1 MARRQRLEEKQLM
14 RLRQWATVTTEQK
27 ANTIKDKKRRLKE
40 EEKQLMRLTEW
51 ATSEESASIIKDR
64 KTVTVS
70 TNLPPT
76 KKVEPMER
84 EKIHISRLGWNRDL
98 SSVRKNRCRT
108 DTNLMSAAF
117 LSKYYFPSYLYF

>member
-1 MARRQRLEEKQLM
+1 M
-14 RLRQWATVTTEQK
+14 RLRQWASVTTEQK

-51 ATSEESASIIKDR
+51 ATSEERASIIKDR

-117 LSKYYFPSYLYF
+117 LSKYYFSWYLYF